1 MQLNFQQFSV
11 PTGVS
16 RKNRQTG
23 DARESFA
30 DMIYLNVN
38 GIKAHALAM
47 KIYQSEGAIFRD
59 GCLNSRTACGGGRCC
74 SRSCCYGS
82 GSSGSSGGTARR
94 GGSGCSGRGQR
105 LLRQRCG
112 TGITAGVH
120 TR

>member
-47 KIYQSEGAIFRD
+47 KIYQSEGAIDYSLEEVKLIIEVAEKLCAPNFID
-59 GCLNSRTACGGGRCC
+59 WLNEQLDNNTKNE
-74 SRSCCYGS
+74 
-82 GSSGSSGGTARR
+82 
-94 GGSGCSGRGQR
+94 
-105 LLRQRCG
+105 
-112 TGITAGVH
+112 
-120 TR
+120 

>member
-1 MQLNFQQFSV
+1 MVKLNFQQFSV

-47 KIYQSEGAIFRD
+47 KIYQSEGAIDYSLEEVKLIIEVAEKLCAPNFID
-59 GCLNSRTACGGGRCC
+59 GLKEQLDNNTKNE
-74 SRSCCYGS
+74 
-82 GSSGSSGGTARR
+82 
-94 GGSGCSGRGQR
+94 
-105 LLRQRCG
+105 
-112 TGITAGVH
+112 
-120 TR
+120 

>member
-1 MQLNFQQFSV
+1 MVKLNFQHFSV

-47 KIYQSEGAIFRD
+47 KIYQSEGAIDYSLEEVKLIIEVAEKLCAPNFID
-59 GCLNSRTACGGGRCC
+59 GLKEQLDNNTKNE
-74 SRSCCYGS
+74 
-82 GSSGSSGGTARR
+82 
-94 GGSGCSGRGQR
+94 
-105 LLRQRCG
+105 
-112 TGITAGVH
+112 
-120 TR
+120 

>member
-1 MQLNFQQFSV
+1 MIKLNFQQFSV

-47 KIYQSEGAIFRD
+47 KIYQSEGAVDYSPDEVKLIRD
-59 GCLNSRTACGGGRCC
+59 VAEKLCAPNFIDGLMEQLDNQSKNE
-74 SRSCCYGS
+74 
-82 GSSGSSGGTARR
+82 
-94 GGSGCSGRGQR
+94 
-105 LLRQRCG
+105 
-112 TGITAGVH
+112 
-120 TR
+120 

>member
-1 MQLNFQQFSV
+1 MVKLNFQQFSL

-47 KIYQSEGAIFRD
+47 KIYQSEGAVDYSPEEVKLIRD
-59 GCLNSRTACGGGRCC
+59 VAERLCAPNFIDGLMEQLNNQSKNE
-74 SRSCCYGS
+74 
-82 GSSGSSGGTARR
+82 
-94 GGSGCSGRGQR
+94 
-105 LLRQRCG
+105 
-112 TGITAGVH
+112 
-120 TR
+120 